1 MNQLILF
8 TCIVEEDSRR
18 QILNCAKELFL
29 SSDYN
34 LVYKN
39 KDIIGLYNG
48 RILLLIF
55 DVLYKDLYK
64 VEDYNFDIAV
74 HSFIKDGK
82 NNKIMN
88 NLFSNGEISI
98 VNSDDENL
106 NLNVSDSSIFIT
118 YGFNSKSTVTVS
130 SFNINDYM
138 ELNICLQ
145 REILPFVGERLE
157 PFECRLKAFSK
168 KLSHIHSVLAAST
181 LNLLIGDSI
190 LTKDLT
196 NTLIKN

>member
-8 TCIVEEDSRR
+8 ICIIEENNSR
-18 QILNCAKELFL
+18 QILNCTKELFL

-39 KDIIGLYNG
+39 KDIIGLSNG
-48 RILLLIF
+48 KILLLIF
-55 DVLYKDLYK
+55 DVLHKDIHKIDEY
-64 VEDYNFDIAV
+64 DFDIVV
-74 HSFIKDGK
+74 HSFIKDRK

-88 NLFSNGEISI
+88 NLFKNGSVSI
-98 VNSDDENL
+98 VNADDEDL
-106 NLNVSDSSIFIT
+106 ELEVPDSSIFIT
-118 YGFNSKSTVTVS
+118 YGFKSKSTVTVS
-130 SFNINDYM
+130 SFDLNEYM

-145 REILPFVGERLE
+145 REIIPFTGNKLE
-157 PFECRLKAFSK
+157 PFECKLKAFSN

-190 LTKDLT
+190 MTKDLS